1 LALKAREDQKKKGWE
16 REVDMTRV
24 LVTEKGLL
32 VRTAETVTGKDL
44 VIEEGLKEDRWQQ
57 EMALE
62 EESELYMSSIFSAIV
77 FVGLL
82 FQFRSVSLSNRSIR
96 CTYSMASCF
105 MSTEQDLLDDSP

>member
-1 LALKAREDQKKKGWE
+1 
-16 REVDMTRV
+16 MTRV

-32 VRTAETVTGKDL
+32 VKTAETVTGKDL

-62 EESELYMSSIFSAIV
+62 EESELYMTSIFSAIV

-82 FQFRSVSLSNRSIR
+82 FPVQICLFELQIDKMYVQ
-96 CTYSMASCF
+96 YGF
-105 MSTEQDLLDDSP
+105 MFHVD